1 MIKTDVFS
9 LLRYNRFEFGEQI
22 VSQFVVF
29 ECKWLFSIIFFYFH
43 KTNGSQ
49 DRFHTHAFNAI
60 SFKIFGMY
68 NEHILLSEETGFYQV
83 KQRKTIFQYFPRNSY
98 HRIAQ
103 SNGCLTMLL
112 SGPWKKTWKEYIDGK
127 VIHYNWGRNGKK
139 ETL

>member
-1 MIKTDVFS
+1 
-9 LLRYNRFEFGEQI
+9 
-22 VSQFVVF
+22 
-29 ECKWLFSIIFFYFH
+29 
-43 KTNGSQ
+43 
-49 DRFHTHAFNAI
+49 
-60 SFKIFGMY
+60 MY

-112 SGPWKKTWKEYIDGK
+112 SGAWKKTWKEYIDGK
-127 VIHYNWGRNGKK
+127 VIQYNWGRNGKK